1 MKSETADEM
10 FHGTVFPLM
19 GLKKL
24 PVSGHRVTV
33 AAGRMDDDFLNT
45 TGRNLTRVRNR
56 VRLILCALLLILFFL
71 LFAFVSCSPRQRK
84 QTAIARFRR
93 VVLCFPEPF
102 GRFRPIKLSPR
113 ATKPFC
119 SGSVTDR
126 WEGLKIA

>member
-24 PVSGHRVTV
+24 PVAGHRVTV

-56 VRLILCALLLILFFL
+56 VRLILCALLLILFL
-71 LFAFVSCSPRQRK
+71 PFAFVSCSPRQ
-84 QTAIARFRR
+84 QAS
-93 VVLCFPEPF
+93 
-102 GRFRPIKLSPR
+102 KLSSPGFTGWCFASLNR
-113 ATKPFC
+113 LAVFA
-119 SGSVTDR
+119 R
-126 WEGLKIA
+126 

>member
-45 TGRNLTRVRNR
+45 TSSG
-56 VRLILCALLLILFFL
+56 
-71 LFAFVSCSPRQRK
+71 
-84 QTAIARFRR
+84 
-93 VVLCFPEPF
+93 
-102 GRFRPIKLSPR
+102 
-113 ATKPFC
+113 ATKI
-119 SGSVTDR
+119 G
-126 WEGLKIA
+126 